1 MRWRFPR
8 IRLAVLLVGLVFA
21 VVWWWERREVAP
33 PPGVVITHAP
43 FWKLKYLGSPS
54 LVVMANG
61 DYVACHDFFGPAS
74 MEFKKGVTE
83 VFGSTD
89 RGKTWE
95 RRSVVN
101 GAFYSVL
108 FEHRGALYL
117 LGVDHHAGADEW
129 KWVFHLLKALG
140 MARDLD
146 TNIVIRRSD
155 DGGRTWTEPKDEH
168 TGLLI
173 RGPYGFAPSPVIE
186 HNGKL
191 WRAWGTGML
200 SVPVDA
206 NLLEAKNWVK
216 SKAAPAKGKSQ
227 WFGGQFRGWGEGIA
241 MVGPDG
247 GVVNMAKVAYA
258 KPGDDHAA
266 ITHISEDGRRV
277 TFDPEKDFVKMPG
290 GRIKFSVRYD
300 PVSKLYW
307 ALSNYL
313 PPPDC
318 REGAPPT
325 WQRRNTLALS
335 SSPDLRNWTV
345 KCILL
350 HNPDMKLHGFQYPE
364 FSFDGEDLIAV
375 VRTAWPDGQLGPK
388 RQHDANYMTF
398 HRWKN
403 FRNLTM
409 KDSTPDSWPRLKE
422 IF

>member
-1 MRWRFPR
+1 MRRRFPR
-8 IRLAVLLVGLVFA
+8 ITLLLLAIVLVLAGR
-21 VVWWWERREVAP
+21 WWYVRREVAP

-61 DYVACHDFFGPAS
+61 DYVACHDFFGPWS
-74 MEFKKGVTE
+74 MEYKEGVTE

-89 RGKTWE
+89 KGKTWE
-95 RRSVVN
+95 RRSIVK

-129 KWVFHLLKALG
+129 KWVFRLLKTLR
-140 MARDLD
+140 MAQDLD
-146 TNIVIRRSD
+146 SNIVIRRSD

-168 TGLLI
+168 TGRLM
-173 RGPYGFAPSPVIE
+173 RGRYGFAPSPVIE
-186 HNGKL
+186 HEGRL
-191 WRAWGTGML
+191 WRALNTGML
-200 SVPVDA
+200 SAPVDA
-206 NLLEAKNWVK
+206 NLLEAKSWLN
-216 SKAAPAKGKSQ
+216 SGTAPSKGKSK
-227 WFGGQFRGWGEGIA
+227 WFGGQFEGWGEGIA
-241 MVGPDG
+241 VVGPEG
-247 GVVNMAKVAYA
+247 GIVNVVKVRYQ

-266 ITHISEDGRRV
+266 ITHISADGKKV
-277 TFDPEKDFVKMPG
+277 TFDPEKDFFKMPG

-300 PVSKLYW
+300 PVSKSYW

-313 PPPDC
+313 PPEDC
-318 REGAPPT
+318 WEGKPAAGL
-325 WQRRNTLALS
+325 RRNTLALS

-350 HNPDMKLHGFQYPE
+350 HSPDVKVHGFQYPE
-364 FSFDGEDLIAV
+364 FSFDGDDLIAV
-375 VRTAWPDGQLGPK
+375 VRTGWPDGQLGPK

-398 HRWKN
+398 HRWLN

-409 KDSTPDSWPRLKE
+409 KDSAPEAARLKSSVP
-422 IF
+422 